1 MEIIFAGGSH
11 YETNG
16 FESVKPYF
24 EKIYVL
30 DDHAEDIKPL
40 MRESD
45 ELIKS
50 FYDVDCKHAFLCG
63 YARLISEEELSRKVF
78 INVHGAL
85 LPKYRGM
92 HPTFYAIMNGEKK
105 LGITFH
111 LVNPYMDSGD
121 ILTQYSF
128 DYTGQTVAEI
138 NREIDLLVGDHAGET
153 LYDFLEGRITPI
165 PQNDSEAIFGAKRN
179 LGDCVIDFNMSNI
192 LLRRFFK
199 ALTPNYPYPMLYI
212 HGKRYEVLPQ
222 ADIIDKDYFGPVG
235 RVVFI
240 NEKGSWIKTKD
251 GYLIVKKVRE
261 YGKDE
266 PVELSTLVP
275 IGYRFERLCG
285 GGTERLAEIDGHIFG
300 FFRDNVDKIPT
311 RIRKFL
317 AYFYPDAR
325 IRKQYLQEQ
334 NIHMGNNTFANLGLL
349 TSVSDR
355 AGVEIG
361 DNVSIAPGVCFV
373 TKSEPN
379 NGKLLKV
386 LPEIKNRLTKE
397 KSIIV
402 EDEVWIGANVTIL
415 PGVRI
420 GRCSVIGAGS
430 MVIDDVE
437 EYSIYAGVPARKLK
451 ALSGI

>member
-1 MEIIFAGGSH
+1 M
-11 YETNG
+11 
-16 FESVKPYF
+16 
-24 EKIYVL
+24 
-30 DDHAEDIKPL
+30 
-40 MRESD
+40 
-45 ELIKS
+45 
-50 FYDVDCKHAFLCG
+50 
-63 YARLISEEELSRKVF
+63 
-78 INVHGAL
+78 
-85 LPKYRGM
+85 
-92 HPTFYAIMNGEKK
+92 
-105 LGITFH
+105 
-111 LVNPYMDSGD
+111 
-121 ILTQYSF
+121 
-128 DYTGQTVAEI
+128 
-138 NREIDLLVGDHAGET
+138 
-153 LYDFLEGRITPI
+153 
-165 PQNDSEAIFGAKRN
+165 
-179 LGDCVIDFNMSNI
+179 
-192 LLRRFFK
+192 
-199 ALTPNYPYPMLYI
+199 
-212 HGKRYEVLPQ
+212 
-222 ADIIDKDYFGPVG
+222 
-235 RVVFI
+235 
-240 NEKGSWIKTKD
+240 W
-251 GYLIVKKVRE
+251 
-261 YGKDE
+261 
-266 PVELSTLVP
+266 
-275 IGYRFERLCG
+275 G